1 MVPTLRFSILV
12 LCFCLLGLGV
22 ALPSH
27 ADGMSSETAD
37 SVSWPG
43 FRGPVFQGRS
53 DANPRLPQLRD
64 PALAVEWKQDL
75 GPGYSGVVVDDGL
88 AVAFFAEGGQDKVVA
103 FDSSTGERRW
113 TYAAADTYIGHDGS
127 HDGPIST
134 PLLADGRVFALAPR
148 GELFALDTATGEE
161 LWKLM
166 LPEALEAQKPH
177 YGFSTSPL
185 LVDGHLIVEIGVA
198 PSTPEGGASE
208 GDESEESPSEE
219 NPSEG
224 GAEGGESAQPTSRT
238 VAAFDP
244 ATGEHRWTAV
254 DDGVNYQSPLVWD
267 PDPGSEGGHQLLIP
281 GDRKLAALDPTT
293 GEELWS
299 HEFFVDMSASGNGAL
314 NPVPAGPGR
323 LFLNHARHESKVL
336 QVQASKDGT
345 WSVEELWSKR
355 VLGNTYVV
363 PVYYDGHIY
372 GYTTRI
378 FTCVDAAT
386 GEIRWRSREPGDG
399 FPTVAGDRLVVLTKK
414 GSLHLIQP
422 SPEQY
427 IELAELDLFGD
438 VSWTPP
444 SLAGG
449 RIYARSMSEI
459 ASIAVRP
466 AEGSSASG
474 TERVAGLPPAGSP
487 LAKALE
493 GIAAAD
499 DKSQAVDQLMESI
512 PSFPWIEDS
521 GWVHFLYRGD
531 AQDVSLAGDM
541 IGDRIEEPMHRAPG
555 TDLFHWSH
563 RLEPDAQV
571 SYKFIRNFD
580 EDVLDPGNPAK
591 SPYQGGERS
600 RLVMPQAPAV
610 DYLAAELEGRWETHE
625 IPSEAFEV
633 PRKVEVYLPHGY
645 EEGSSDYPLALI
657 HGGGQALA
665 EGDLRRALDGIAGTS
680 AAPFVAAFVHLT
692 EGSRGAEVFGPN
704 LAKYV
709 QMMETEVLPFLE
721 ETYRLEDDP
730 QARAHVGFG
739 FLGGVAVTLT
749 FRQPDLVAQAGVH
762 STFMLSEVTADQLL
776 EELPTG
782 DDAPQLSFYVD
793 WGKYDPYSEIEAW
806 DIPAANRYL
815 SQQLKERGHQVQGRE
830 HTDAFGWSFWQH
842 RYDDLFGALFPLE
855 AADSPAAG
863 GR

>member
-1 MVPTLRFSILV
+1 MVPTLRLPILV
-12 LCFCLLGLGV
+12 SIFFGLLGLALV
-22 ALPSH
+22 AAPAGASTEAGLGSP
-27 ADGMSSETAD
+27 ETAD
-37 SVSWPG
+37 GASWPG

-53 DANPRLPQLRD
+53 DSGPRLPQLRD
-64 PALAVEWKQDL
+64 PAFAVEWKQAL

-88 AVAFFAEGGQDKVVA
+88 AVAFFSEGGQDKVVA
-103 FDSSTGERRW
+103 FDVATGARRW
-113 TYAAADTYIGHDGS
+113 SYDAAATYVGHDGS

-134 PLLADGRVFALAPR
+134 PLLANGNVFGLAPR
-148 GELFALDTATGEE
+148 GELFALDAATGKEI
-161 LWKLM
+161 WKLQ

-198 PSTPEGGASE
+198 ANEP
-208 GDESEESPSEE
+208 DESKGTED
-219 NPSEG
+219 
-224 GAEGGESAQPTSRT
+224 GAEPTEAAESTHRA

-244 ATGEHRWTAV
+244 ATGEHRWTSV

-267 PDPGSEGGHQLLIP
+267 PDPSTAGGHQLLVP

-299 HEFFVDMSASGNGAL
+299 HEYFVDMSASGNGAL

-336 QVQASKDGT
+336 QVTASEDDGG
-345 WSVEELWSKR
+345 WKVEELWNDR

-399 FPTVAGDRLVVLTKK
+399 FPTLAGDRLVVLTKK

-422 SPEQY
+422 SAEQY
-427 IELAELDLFGD
+427 LELAQLDLFTD

-466 AEGSSASG
+466 ASSEGTTAEGDAGAGS
-474 TERVAGLPPAGSP
+474 AGLPPTDSA
-487 LAKALE
+487 LAKALAKLSAVE
-493 GIAAAD
+493 D
-499 DKSQAVDQLMESI
+499 RTQAVDQLMESI
-512 PSFPWIEDS
+512 PSFPWVEDS

-531 AQDVSLAGDM
+531 AQDISLAGDM

-555 TDLFHWSH
+555 TDLFHWSLP
-563 RLEPDAQV
+563 LELDAHV
-571 SYKFIRNFD
+571 SYLFIRNFD
-580 EDVLDPGNPAK
+580 EDLLDPNNSAK
-591 SPYQGGERS
+591 SPYQGEERS
-600 RLVMPQAPAV
+600 RLLMPQAPAV
-610 DYLAAELEGRWETHE
+610 DYLAAELKGRWETQE
-625 IPSEAFEV
+625 IPGGVFDV

-645 EEGSSDYPLALI
+645 DEGTRSYPLALI
-657 HGGGQALA
+657 HGGGRALA
-665 EGDLRRALDGIAGTS
+665 QGDFQRALDGIAGTS
-680 AAPFVAAFVHLT
+680 SAPFVAAFIRLT
-692 EGSRGAEVFGPN
+692 DGAGPQEIFGPN
-704 LAKYV
+704 LERYL
-709 QMMETEVLPFLE
+709 QMVETEILPFLDE
-721 ETYRLEDDP
+721 HYRLQEGP

-739 FLGGVAVTLT
+739 FLGGSALAMA
-749 FRQPDLVAQAGVH
+749 FRRPDLVAQAGTH
-762 STFMLSEVTADQLL
+762 SSFMLSEVTADQLL
-776 EELPTG
+776 EDLPPG
-782 DDAPQLSFYVD
+782 DEAPQLTLYVD

-815 SQQLKERGHQVQGRE
+815 YQQLQDRGHRVFGGE
-830 HTDAFGWSFWQH
+830 HTDGFGWPFWKH

-855 AADSPAAG
+855 PSAAE